1 MEKGGIGEVYLA
13 ANKNGN
19 MTQQDFAQLVGRI
32 AGVPDVATQYV
43 KPGMMKMASRFME
56 FWANL
61 TGKPPMTTYKVSLMA
76 MQNIYVDSS
85 KAVDELGMPQTPIET
100 AVEDAA
106 RWFRDNKYV

>member
-1 MEKGGIGEVYLA
+1 
-13 ANKNGN
+13 
-19 MTQQDFAQLVGRI
+19 
-32 AGVPDVATQYV
+32 
-43 KPGMMKMASRFME
+43 MMKMAARFME

-100 AVEDAA
+100 AVADAA
-106 RWFRDNKYV
+106 RWFRDNKYI